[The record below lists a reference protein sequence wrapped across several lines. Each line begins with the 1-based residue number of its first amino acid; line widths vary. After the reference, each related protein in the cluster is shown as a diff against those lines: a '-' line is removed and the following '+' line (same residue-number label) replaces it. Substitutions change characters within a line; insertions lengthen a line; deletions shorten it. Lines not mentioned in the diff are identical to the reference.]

1 MIEHLFSA
9 DALIALLTLT
19 FLEIVLGIDNVIFI
33 SIVTGKL
40 PDDQRKLPLVQIH
53 SWDSLQGEPYR
64 TYHRFRRSWK
74 ITKELF
80 LAYNRSDSHDWCYFL
95 LG

>member
-1 MIEHLFSA
+1 MMIEHLFSA

-40 PDDQRKLPLVQIH
+40 PDGAHTTGRGNLPLVQIH
-53 SWDSLQGEPYR
+53 S
-64 TYHRFRRSWK
+64 
-74 ITKELF
+74 
-80 LAYNRSDSHDWCYFL
+80 
-95 LG
+95 

>member
-1 MIEHLFSA
+1 MDFLFSA
-9 DALIALLTLT
+9 DALVALITLT

-40 PDDQRKLPLVQIH
+40 PQDQRKKANAV
-53 SWDSLQGEPYR
+53 G
-64 TYHRFRRSWK
+64 
-74 ITKELF
+74 
-80 LAYNRSDSHDWCYFL
+80 

>member
-40 PDDQRKLPLVQIH
+40 PDDQRKRATRL
-53 SWDSLQGEPYR
+53 G
-64 TYHRFRRSWK
+64 
-74 ITKELF
+74 LF
-80 LAYNRSDSHDWCYFL
+80 LAMFIRIAL
-95 LG
+95 LFCISWLVQLKEPWFSFDYGWFKADFNTPR